1 MQILRLFDLSMTSI
15 RGTESFLSGRQRID
29 WADLRVFLAV
39 AETGSFSGAAKLLGL
54 TQPTVSRRLD
64 ELEAR
69 LGAQVVTRGM
79 QGVRLTEAGELIRDH
94 VVTMER
100 SAQAVERLALSRD
113 KRDEGRVRIAAP
125 DGLAAFWIAPRL
137 PEFQKENPKIA
148 ISLDAGLWPN
158 DDLGG
163 EPDIL
168 LTFEEDK
175 RLDNVVTRLATYHY
189 GLFAS
194 PDYVRLY
201 GTPRSMA
208 EVADHRVIHHVAQS
222 RQQDTWHPKAAA
234 LQVMSGNQIETNST
248 AAGLFALRAGAGIG
262 AMPTFLLTLAPELV
276 MIGADPMAR
285 LSLWL
290 VHHAEARKTERVRR
304 VLDWLKKIF
313 DNRENPWFREEYVAP
328 SEFMPLI
335 RQTLD
340 ENEESWSDDDD
351 APPAQHSLRKRS

>member
-340 ENEESWSDDDD
+340 ENEESWSDDD